1 MPKVDFGTVTAFVDE
16 GRIDV
21 FFPRGY
27 DGLKNALKDMKGRWN
42 PERKCWSLEPRYARM
57 GPDEIVG
64 RIGDVL
70 LRNAP
75 DRWEDAVRRF
85 GGFACAS
92 RKYEVKVG
100 LGGIRI
106 RIPEGHPSHY
116 VLKQV
121 EGGQQEGKET
131 WLIPSMS
138 ASSPTIGAV
147 LERVVGE
154 DEDIFVSYVEHLETR
169 TIRGIVPV
177 SPEEA
182 DGLGLVANRFVYA
195 DHAFLKVADPQ
206 VKNGP
211 IHAWPFKVLSRE
223 DVDGGAEVR
232 LSYLPP
238 ETAYKAVRYRQ
249 AQPEEA
255 RTPLLDLT
263 HATGKWTYKRL

>member
-1 MPKVDFGTVTAFVDE
+1 MPTVDFGTVRAFVDDT
-16 GRIDV
+16 RIDV

-27 DGLKNALKDMKGRWN
+27 DGVKNALKEMKGRWN
-42 PERKCWSLEPRYARM
+42 PDRRCWSVVPKYAKM
-57 GPDEIVG
+57 DADQILG

-75 DRWEDAVRRF
+75 DNWERAVSRF

-92 RKYEVKVG
+92 RKYEVRVG

-106 RIPEGHPSHY
+106 RIPDGHPSHY

-121 EGGQQEGKET
+121 QGGQKEGEA

-147 LERVVGE
+147 LERVVSE
-154 DEDIFVSYVEHLETR
+154 DMDCFISYVEHLEGR
-169 TIRGIVPV
+169 TIRGTVPV
-177 SPEEA
+177 QPA
-182 DGLGLVANRFVYA
+182 DADALGLFPEGIAYA

-211 IHAWPFKVLSRE
+211 VHAWPFRVMSRE
-223 DVDGGAEVR
+223 DGGDGVEVR
-232 LSYLPP
+232 LAYLPP
-238 ETAYKAVRYRQ
+238 EHAYKAVRYRQ
-249 AQPEEA
+249 AQPEED
-255 RTPLLDLT
+255 RLPLLDLT
-263 HATGKWTYKRL
+263 HATGKWVYKRL